1 VLTAYLGRPEDPRT
15 NFYRIGLFVLA
26 LPALAVIAS
35 GIDSFKVLLFSQVA
49 LSIQLPLTILPLIL
63 LVSDRRVMGVFASGR
78 VERTLAIVAGVVVT
92 VLNLVFFY
100 NLAGGSF

>member
-1 VLTAYLGRPEDPRT
+1 
-15 NFYRIGLFVLA
+15 
-26 LPALAVIAS
+26 
-35 GIDSFKVLLFSQVA
+35 
-49 LSIQLPLTILPLIL
+49 
-63 LVSDRRVMGVFASGR
+63 VMGVFASGR